1 MVGDRESE
9 VGRVL
14 VSLDLTL
21 GVLKEAEQKGVDLI
35 ITHHPVIFNPLEN
48 VMSDS
53 LVYRTVKSGISVISA
68 HTNLDIAE
76 DGVNAALIKTLGI
89 NEYFLSDN
97 DVFLKIA
104 EINPVSSD
112 ELIKKVAE
120 KLNASVSFNNVKK
133 TVKRIGFCSGAG
145 SSCLYSA
152 IDEGIDAFITG
163 EAKYNMYSDAEE
175 KDVLLIAAGHYET
188 ERIIVP
194 VLCEKLKARF
204 PEVEIIESDEKN
216 PVNYYTK

>member
-1 MVGDRESE
+1 MVTVKDFYGFIDSFAPFCTQAEFDNSGYMVGDRESE
-9 VGRVL
+9 VGKVL

-104 EINPVSSD
+104 ELDEEINSRVEGWKTTRMNKVDLTIIRLAVYEIKFD
-112 ELIKKVAE
+112 E
-120 KLNASVSFNNVKK
+120 N
-133 TVKRIGFCSGAG
+133 
-145 SSCLYSA
+145 
-152 IDEGIDAFITG
+152 
-163 EAKYNMYSDAEE
+163 
-175 KDVLLIAAGHYET
+175 
-188 ERIIVP
+188 VP
-194 VLCEKLKARF
+194 VAVAINEA
-204 PEVEIIESDEKN
+204 VELAKKYGTDDS
-216 PVNYYTK
+216 PSFVNGVLSRLV

>member
-1 MVGDRESE
+1 MVTVKDFYGFIDSFAPFCTQAEFDNSGYMVGDRESE
-9 VGRVL
+9 VGKVL

-104 EINPVSSD
+104 ELDSETTCPEGKYLNISLDTNFRTPWCSS
-112 ELIKKVAE
+112 
-120 KLNASVSFNNVKK
+120 SVKK
-133 TVKRIGFCSGAG
+133 RKGYTESLSWKMMWSWLRGLRIFLITCFLHRLSVR
-145 SSCLYSA
+145 LLPRQ
-152 IDEGIDAFITG
+152 IPGI
-163 EAKYNMYSDAEE
+163 
-175 KDVLLIAAGHYET
+175 
-188 ERIIVP
+188 
-194 VLCEKLKARF
+194 
-204 PEVEIIESDEKN
+204 
-216 PVNYYTK
+216 